1 LLGDPTRLRQV
12 LTNLLSNALK
22 FTEQGGVEVRT
33 SVECET
39 PREILLRFS
48 VHDTGIGIPKNK
60 QGLLFHKFSQIDA
73 STTRKHGG
81 TGLGLDI
88 SKHLTHLM
96 GGEIGV
102 NSEEGRGSEF
112 WFTARFEKQSSRRSA
127 AQPSPATSTGAR
139 DPRWSKARIL
149 LAEDNKTNQLVAMG
163 ILKRL
168 GARADV
174 VADGRKAVEALR
186 STDYDLVLMDVQMP
200 EMDGLEA
207 TRTVRAAGSGIRKP
221 AVPIIAMTAYAMQ
234 GDRQA
239 CLDAG
244 MDDYIAKP
252 VTPAALSAVLEQ
264 WLAAPPSSD
273 SPSASAIAPG
283 ATSGPA
289 TFNAGALIERTMGD
303 HALAE
308 AVARSFLADAPGRIE
323 TLRGHLEAGNAK
335 DVELQVH
342 TLKGAA
348 ATVGG
353 ECLADWALA
362 LERAGRAGDLA
373 SVGSAFAELAAEFER
388 LRQAMEGS
396 DLLGKHEGIASAPA
410 EIGRSSPDGG

>member
-1 LLGDPTRLRQV
+1 
-12 LTNLLSNALK
+12 
-22 FTEQGGVEVRT
+22 
-33 SVECET
+33 
-39 PREILLRFS
+39 
-48 VHDTGIGIPKNK
+48 
-60 QGLLFHKFSQIDA
+60 
-73 STTRKHGG
+73 
-81 TGLGLDI
+81 
-88 SKHLTHLM
+88 M
-96 GGEIGV
+96 
-102 NSEEGRGSEF
+102 
-112 WFTARFEKQSSRRSA
+112 
-127 AQPSPATSTGAR
+127 

-174 VADGRKAVEALR
+174 VADGKKAVEALR

-207 TRTVRAAGSGIRKP
+207 TRTVRAAGNGIRKP

-264 WLAAPPSSD
+264 WLAEPPSSGP
-273 SPSASAIAPG
+273 PSVSAIAPG
-283 ATSGPA
+283 AVSGPA
-289 TFNAGALIERTMGD
+289 TFNADALIERTMGD

-323 TLRGHLEAGNAK
+323 NLRGHLEAGNAK

-362 LERAGRAGDLA
+362 LEQAGRAGDLA
-373 SVGSAFAELAAEFER
+373 SARSAFAEVAAEFER

-396 DLLGKHEGIASAPA
+396 DLLGKYTQGTASVPV
-410 EIGRSSPDGG
+410 EIGRKSPSGG